1 MKTEDI
7 ANVFLNLAN
16 FVSHAFMTLAPPSGY
31 ALNLKAFIKVSQVS
45 WTFQLSYETLKSS
58 IKKKIRYDQL
68 HCSEKYTSQKPAS
81 FRVKKQFSHFRT
93 IRPLCSF
100 AISAQWRREWNEL
113 PWFFCYVWVCLNRRE
128 QKKTLL
134 SHFSV
139 IAKHSIFYHC
149 SPANILCVH
158 YGAALPFSIYMYTT

>member
-1 MKTEDI
+1 M
-7 ANVFLNLAN
+7 VNL
-16 FVSHAFMTLAPPSGY
+16 TLADVNVWSWRQPVIDWITPR
-31 ALNLKAFIKVSQVS
+31 ANEVVLLQLTPNQVTELLNSPWDNPRWVHRTST
-45 WTFQLSYETLKSS
+45 TF
-58 IKKKIRYDQL
+58 R
-68 HCSEKYTSQKPAS
+68 
-81 FRVKKQFSHFRT
+81 KQFSHFRT

-158 YGAALPFSIYMYTT
+158 YGAALPFLFICTPPRTESIKQ